1 MPENCSCVFSENAVR
16 WVYEIKGVGRLSYAG
31 LRCAGEN
38 IRLYRRR
45 VSAGTGTGRCAGV
58 PQVLRAEPLRQ
69 ITVCFRS
76 ARQMSGTVEEMT
88 AVMQRYK
95 TALVLM
101 IETTPFDYRD
111 TAEQKNC
118 KKAPELVDGTA
129 YGKDAGGWSDRPS
142 DDGGR
147 TLEACALHVSLLC
160 GRAENGRRCPHE
172 MLGKRWKNSLFF
184 SDPVLT
190 RADRDACP
198 YKQASEI
205 AA

>member
-1 MPENCSCVFSENAVR
+1 MQDYAALAKISGFTDAAFLPVRELVVVPE
-16 WVYEIKGVGRLSYAG
+16 
-31 LRCAGEN
+31 
-38 IRLYRRR
+38 YRRFCEQNLC
-45 VSAGTGTGRCAGV
+45 GNYGV
-58 PQVLRAEPLRQ
+58 LP
-69 ITVCFRS
+69 VCPP
-76 ARQMSGTVEEMT
+76 MSGTVEEMT

-111 TAEQKNC
+111 TAEQKTA

-142 DDGGR
+142 DDGCR